1 MGWTIKGQPA
11 GKYKPKTTRRASG
24 LTTIVERNLWKI
36 VKNAIKTKKI
46 KAKKRGRFIV
56 YN

>member
-11 GKYKPKTTRRASG
+11 GQYQPKKTRRPST

-36 VKNAIKTKKI
+36 VKNAMKAKKL
-46 KAKKRGRFIV
+46 KAKKRGRFTV